1 MTTNG
6 DRGIP
11 KLPEGYYFDE
21 AGLGRSTTSRGVEG
35 QRKICCDSI
44 PIDIEKVLL
53 KDDFSQTSQEGYRFS
68 IENAYGNKT
77 QPITCTMK
85 EMKSGVF
92 LNKIFPHV
100 VYGPYSGAMKEAG
113 RVFQWVI
120 KMACLG
126 QNIVEVYA
134 NGFGWNDNHFVWDK
148 PNESDA
154 GKEYANAV
162 DICKLTMRHDVII
175 VALVGAI
182 HGFMKK
188 PLLEAGIRHDYV
200 DVVVGLTGIGK
211 SGALKAIC
219 NYHVKSGNIFSVGS
233 NRKAVQMQMEGNID
247 QTVVLDDFCKTK
259 SDRVSA
265 TQDQLVSEII
275 QAASDA
281 ARVIIDKD
289 SRTVA
294 DSALRRHIMLSAERM
309 IRNESTI
316 NRCFIFNM
324 EEPLSLD
331 AFQKMKDLEKEDSF
345 FRFLVAMSRF
355 IGGDSFAPQIEMMA
369 KDYEHYKS
377 EANRLGTCTPG
388 SDNRINETYAVQMV
402 LVRVVIRYLKS
413 LKSKNMS
420 LDEALLEKTEKA
432 FTNCIEEVCKGMK
445 TFINELHHIET
456 HKKYLIPL
464 ATIIHYAT
472 NDKECPG
479 YYVYQSEEKYQKNK
493 DKVKDCVLFC
503 VHDGYASFE
512 GKCICRIMEKE
523 YGLNGA
529 NPKGLASDLQHYSLS
544 YVDGEGKLCCRWG
557 TKKRYYHVR
566 VKELLE
572 LIEPDIDFVAMDRVR
587 SIFGKEQ

>member
-1 MTTNG
+1 MAANG
-6 DRGIP
+6 DRGFP

-21 AGLGRSTTSRGVEG
+21 NGLGRNTASRGGGE
-35 QRKICCDSI
+35 QRKICCDSK
-44 PIDIEKVLL
+44 PIDIEKVIL
-53 KDDFSQTSQEGYRFS
+53 KDDISQTTKEGYRFS
-68 IENAYGNKT
+68 VENQWGIKSE
-77 QPITCTMK
+77 PMICTVK
-85 EMKSGVF
+85 ELRSEK
-92 LNKIFPHV
+92 LLDKI
-100 VYGPYSGAMKEAG
+100 YPYVIFGTYPGAKKEAV
-113 RVFQWVI
+113 RVFEQII
-120 KMACLG
+120 KTACVG
-126 QNIVEVYA
+126 EGAVEVYM
-134 NGFGWNDNHFVWDK
+134 NTLGWNGRHFIWDE
-148 PNESDA
+148 PIESDA
-154 GKEYANAV
+154 GKEYVNAV

-175 VALVGAI
+175 VALVGAV

-289 SRTVA
+289 SKAVA
-294 DSALRRHIMLSAERM
+294 DPALRRHIMLSAERM
-309 IRNESTI
+309 ICNESTI

-324 EEPLSLD
+324 EEPIFPD
-331 AFQKMKDLEKEDSF
+331 AFQKMKDLEKEDGF

-355 IGGDSFAPQIEMMA
+355 IGGDNFAPQIEMMA
-369 KDYEHYKS
+369 KDYEYYKS
-377 EANRLGTCTPG
+377 EANRLGTCTRG

-420 LDEALLEKTEKA
+420 LDEVLLEKTEKA
-432 FTNCIEEVCKGMK
+432 FINCIEEVCKGMK
-445 TFINELHHIET
+445 TFISELHHIET

-464 ATIIHYAT
+464 AAIIHDAT
-472 NDKECPG
+472 DEKECQG

-512 GKCICRIMEKE
+512 GKCICEIMEKE

-544 YVDGEGKLCCRWG
+544 YVDGEGKSCCRWK

-572 LIEPDIDFVAMDRVR
+572 LINPDINYMAMDKVKR
-587 SIFGKEQ
+587 IFRKE